1 MHVYYT
7 CSGFSL
13 SSLLGLFSPKVFL
26 TGSRRNRD
34 PNHLCTVHRLF
45 GDFGVSVIL
54 CRFFLGVIFSGVLK
68 RGFKEASIL
77 VFVGFFFYL
86 SNSKSNFQL
95 KFFEVTVTGSETGND
110 LILYLAQVPFQ
121 IEKVFAEENAD
132 LFPEALALG
141 LQGS

>member
-13 SSLLGLFSPKVFL
+13 SSLLGLFSPKVSL

-54 CRFFLGVIFSGVLK
+54 CL
-68 RGFKEASIL
+68 
-77 VFVGFFFYL
+77 FFFGGYFL
-86 SNSKSNFQL
+86 WSFKTGVQGGVYSGFCW
-95 KFFEVTVTGSETGND
+95 FFFIF
-110 LILYLAQVPFQ
+110 LIPNPIF
-121 IEKVFAEENAD
+121 N
-132 LFPEALALG
+132 
-141 LQGS
+141 